1 MFQEA
6 ADADDVKGGDET
18 VPTNEAKDFHEKV
31 TGLASN
37 DSTGTKDTHTAKE
50 TSGGRGW

>member
-6 ADADDVKGGDET
+6 ANVDNVKGGDET
-18 VPTNEAKDFHEKV
+18 VPTTEAKDFHEKV

-37 DSTGTKDTHTAKE
+37 NSTGAKDTHTTKE

>member
-1 MFQEA
+1 MFQES

-18 VPTNEAKDFHEKV
+18 VPTTEAKDFHEKV

-37 DSTGTKDTHTAKE
+37 DSTGAKDTHIAEE